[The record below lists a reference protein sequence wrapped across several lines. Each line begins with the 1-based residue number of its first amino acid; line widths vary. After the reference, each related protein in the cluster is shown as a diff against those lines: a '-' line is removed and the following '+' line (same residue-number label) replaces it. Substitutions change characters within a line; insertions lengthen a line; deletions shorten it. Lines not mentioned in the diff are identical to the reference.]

1 MSGSGQSGPRAL
13 WAPTAAFVVS
23 GGAAV
28 GAHKALGPDCPDPDM
43 ENPVSYDVHSVF
55 VRVGSVP
62 GEEVAGGFL
71 VTSREALDRLD
82 EHKAGSDAR
91 EILRDLDFDEQ
102 YAVGVE
108 VVADDGPFRVLG
120 ADRRSESTLHVHT
133 CHGTN
138 PTDELVIA
146 SWLLVVERGES
157 TPGSVVVTTAPRE

>member
-1 MSGSGQSGPRAL
+1 MFAV
-13 WAPTAAFVVS
+13 T
-23 GGAAV
+23 GGTAV

-43 ENPVSYDVHSVF
+43 ENPVSYDVHYVF
-55 VRVGSVP
+55 VRVRSVP

-82 EHKAGSDAR
+82 EHRVGSDAR

-102 YAVGVE
+102 YAVGVV
-108 VVADDGPFRVLG
+108 VVADGRPFRVLG

-138 PTDELVIA
+138 PTDEAAMA
-146 SWLLVVERGES
+146 SWLLVIERGES
-157 TPGSVVVTTAPRE
+157 APGSVVVTTTPRE